1 MLWLIVT
8 VAGYFFS
15 GLATLIDKYLLAGPV
30 PHPKVYTFYIGLL
43 GASALVFSPLG
54 FFLKDP
60 RQVIWALLSGALLI
74 FALFW
79 FFKSLS
85 LFEASRVV
93 PAIGALTP
101 LFVFGLTN
109 ITGFKS
115 ISSFEILAFSLLI
128 LGSVFISLGEDSSI
142 TLKSFNYS
150 LVAAFLF
157 SLSFYL
163 AKVVYESEPFWP
175 AFIWMRIGGLIFI
188 LFLLISKNS
197 REEIFFKKINIQKQS
212 FRFFFWGQTFG
223 AGSAFLQNWA
233 IALVPV
239 SFLAFV
245 NALEGIKYLFIL
257 IFVILLSLRFPDL
270 FKEESS
276 KKAVLEKVLAILLIS
291 AGLVLLA
298 FRI

>member
-1 MLWLIVT
+1 MLWLLAT
-8 VAGYFFS
+8 VASYFFS
-15 GLATLIDKYLLAGPV
+15 GLATLIDKYLLAGPI
-30 PHPKVYTFYIGLL
+30 PHPRVYTFYIGLL
-43 GASALVFSPLG
+43 GVSALAFSPFG

-60 RQVIWALLSGALLI
+60 FQIIFALLSGALLI

-115 ISSFEILAFSLLI
+115 ISSFEVLAFFLLI
-128 LGSVFISLGEDSSI
+128 LGSVFISLGEGSSI
-142 TLKSFNYS
+142 TLKSFSYS

-163 AKVVYESEPFWP
+163 AKIVYEAEPFWP
-175 AFIWMRIGGLIFI
+175 AFIWMRIGGVIFV
-188 LFLLISKNS
+188 LFLLISPKS
-197 REEIFFKKINIQKQS
+197 REEIFFKKITVQKRS
-212 FRFFFWGQTFG
+212 FRFFFLGQVFG
-223 AGSAFLQNWA
+223 ASSAFLQNWA

-257 IFVILLSLRFPDL
+257 IFVILLSLKFPDI

-291 AGLVLLA
+291 AGLTLLA
-298 FRI
+298 LRI